1 MARRN
6 QCKKLWILLPSELL
20 VFIGESLVNPNVK
33 NHDLV
38 LGSGSFLWRYI
49 NNFKQWKTPLTVIR
63 FATTNLQDVFHL
75 FMVCVIFTGNPTVT
89 MN

>member
-1 MARRN
+1 MIVCKYNYVLPLCRKVKMARRN

-38 LGSGSFLWRYI
+38 LAF
-49 NNFKQWKTPLTVIR
+49 WKFFV
-63 FATTNLQDVFHL
+63 AVY
-75 FMVCVIFTGNPTVT
+75 
-89 MN
+89 